1 MERCTLQL
9 PHLDERY
16 CRGDW
21 SKTKTWASAA
31 TVGVPDFVIA
41 RIQRLKTLE
50 VEVNWGGKGAKKRFK
65 LVRSDGPT
73 DLVFQSVR
81 TGAPMRDENILRRHL
96 RPAALRLGLDPKKA
110 TWRSL
115 RTSCAT
121 WMVEAGANPKDVQ
134 GQMRHS
140 RIATTLDIY
149 AQHVPESQERAVAK
163 MVGMVAAR
171 RQSQFEHLKTDVVN

>member
-31 TVGVPDFVIA
+31 TVGVPDFVVA

-50 VEVNWGGKGAKKRFK
+50 VEVKWGGKGAKKRFK

-121 WMVEAGANPKDVQ
+121 IHRGSA
-134 GQMRHS
+134 QMIHPS
-140 RIATTLDIY
+140 LM
-149 AQHVPESQERAVAK
+149 QERQLR
-163 MVGMVAAR
+163 AALPSR
-171 RQSQFEHLKTDVVN
+171 AMLEKRTK